1 MRETLEQLDEDLWV
15 ARRPLKLIV
24 GDVGARMTVIRLP
37 DGALLVHSPVALD
50 ADTRAALDALGP
62 VRWVLGPC
70 KVHHFHLADFAA
82 AYPDAALLAAPGL
95 PEKRRDLKFAHVLT
109 DELALPFGGA
119 VLHHVF
125 GGAPMMNEV
134 VLLHRPTRTL
144 VLTDLAF
151 NLPSG
156 ARNEARLFHRLVGA
170 TGRFGPHRIVRL
182 GIRDRAAA
190 ARSLEHVLG
199 WDFDRVIVSH
209 GEVLETGGQA
219 AVRDA
224 FAFLGARGAD

>member
-1 MRETLEQLDEDLWV
+1 MTETLTKLDEDLWV

-50 ADTRAALDALGP
+50 ADTRTALDALGP

-70 KVHHFHLADFAA
+70 MVHHFHLAGFAA
-82 AYPDAALLAAPGL
+82 AYPSAALLAAPGL
-95 PEKRRDLKFAHVLT
+95 PRKRRDLTFTHVLT
-109 DELALPFGGA
+109 DDLELSFGGA
-119 VLHHVF
+119 IAHHVF
-125 GGAPMMNEV
+125 AGAPILNEV
-134 VLLHRPTRTL
+134 VLLHRPSRTL

-151 NLPSG
+151 NLPPG
-156 ARNEARLFHRLVGA
+156 ARNEARLFHRIVGA
-170 TGRFGPHRIVRL
+170 TGRFGPHRLVRL

-209 GEVLETGGQA
+209 GEVLETGGRSA
-219 AVRDA
+219 LRDA
-224 FAFLGARGAD
+224 FAFLGGR

>member
-1 MRETLEQLDEDLWV
+1 MAETLTKLDEDLWV

-24 GDVGARMTVIRLP
+24 GDIGARMTVIRLP
-37 DGALLVHSPVALD
+37 DGALLVHSPVPLD
-50 ADTRAALDALGP
+50 ADTRIALDALGP

-70 KVHHFHLADFAA
+70 VQHHFSLPDFAA
-82 AYPDAALLAAPGL
+82 AYPDVRLLAAPGL
-95 PEKRRDLKFAHVLT
+95 AEKRRDLKFAHVLT
-109 DELALPFGGA
+109 DDVELPLGGA
-119 VLHHVF
+119 VEHHVF
-125 GGAPMMNEV
+125 QGAAILNEV

-151 NLPSG
+151 NLPPG

-170 TGRFGPHRIVRL
+170 TGRFGPHRVVRL

-209 GEVLETGGQA
+209 GEVLESDGKA
-219 AVRDA
+219 AMRAA
-224 FAFLGARGAD
+224 FAFLGPGRA